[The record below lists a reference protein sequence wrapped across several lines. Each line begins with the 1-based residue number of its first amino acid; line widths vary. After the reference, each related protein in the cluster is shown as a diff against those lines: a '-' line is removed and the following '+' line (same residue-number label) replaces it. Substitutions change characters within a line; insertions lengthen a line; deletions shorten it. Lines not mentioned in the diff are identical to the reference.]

1 MGVLCLF
8 LAVACG
14 YDYHKNRIPNYLVAV
29 ALVYG
34 VVWRIATEGGGGGIL
49 YILIC
54 TAVMAVA
61 YPLFKIGCIGAG
73 DVKLLGVTAGYF
85 PIQKILSFLLLT
97 LLIAGIISIIKIL
110 KQHSFWDRM
119 AYFCGYLSDVINS
132 RAWKLYFCSWN
143 EAKEAG
149 ICLSGPILASVLMYM
164 GGLY

>member
-8 LAVACG
+8 LSVACG
-14 YDYHKNRIPNYLVAV
+14 YDYHKNRIPNYLVAIV
-29 ALVYG
+29 CICGIIRRVF
-34 VVWRIATEGGGGGIL
+34 TEGGRGGIL

-54 TAVMAVA
+54 IAVIAIG

-85 PIQKILSFLLLT
+85 PIQKILSFLVLT

-110 KQHSFWDRM
+110 KQHNFWDRM
-119 AYFCGYLSDVINS
+119 AYFCGYLSDVINL
-132 RAWKLYFCSWN
+132 RAWKLYFCSWSD
-143 EAKEAG
+143 AKEAG
-149 ICLSGPILASVLMYM
+149 ICLSGPILASVMMYM